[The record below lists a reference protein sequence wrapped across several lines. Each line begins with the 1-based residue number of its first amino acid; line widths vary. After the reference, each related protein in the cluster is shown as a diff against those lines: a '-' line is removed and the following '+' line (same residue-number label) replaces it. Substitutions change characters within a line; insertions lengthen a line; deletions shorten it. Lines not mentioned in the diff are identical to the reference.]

1 MNVEEH
7 LTEGERAKRHLRVAQ
22 ALAVLSKTR
31 NPSLT
36 SVQDAISRLQVNQ
49 PAVAMAL
56 ILAYAKRHPLH
67 ERGEWLKSASES
79 LRAYRLGDA
88 ADQKEADLAHEHIEH
103 ELALHKAELR
113 RIENLRERFS
123 MALLVLFVTSMIAC
137 LIYLGYAYWPTESQE
152 SEDPAKPVAEKSAD
166 KKNDPKMA
174 TAKTTPA
181 SAKAEAKPAETDK
194 KTAKPTGK

>member
-1 MNVEEH
+1 MNAEEH

-36 SVQDAISRLQVNQ
+36 SVQDAVSRLQVNQ

-67 ERGEWLKSASES
+67 ERGEWLKSAAES

-103 ELALHKAELR
+103 ELDLHKAELR

-123 MALLVLFVTSMIAC
+123 MALLVLLVTSMIAC
-137 LIYLGYAYWPTESQE
+137 LIYLGYAYWTSASQE
-152 SEDPAKPVAEKSAD
+152 SKDPVKPVAEQPAD
-166 KKNDPKMA
+166 KKNDPKTA
-174 TAKTTPA
+174 TAKPTPT
-181 SAKAEAKPAETDK
+181 SSKAETKPAETDK